1 MSTDSITNLLLLFL
15 LLGAVVVYL
24 SATAGRLDRV
34 HQRIETAD
42 AALDAQLLR
51 RAALSTDL
59 ADSGLLDPATSLV
72 LGDAARRA
80 ATVDPADEA
89 SRSAAESGLTRVLG
103 EVFATDEDTAD
114 VLGERDGEPP
124 DPDATELLTELAAA
138 CRRVELARRFHND
151 AVASAREL
159 RRRRLV
165 RWFRLAGRTPWPQT
179 VELADTPPPGLAG
192 R

>member
-1 MSTDSITNLLLLFL
+1 MSTSTVTDLLLVL
-15 LLGAVVVYL
+15 LVIGAVVVYL

-34 HQRIETAD
+34 HQRIETAA

-59 ADSGLLDPATSLV
+59 SDSGLLDPATSLV

-80 ATVDPADEA
+80 ATVDPADDA
-89 SRSAAESGLTRVLG
+89 ARSAAESALTRVVG
-103 EVFATDEDTAD
+103 EVFASAEDTAD
-114 VLGERDGEPP
+114 VLGERADEPP
-124 DPDATELLTELAAA
+124 DPDATALITELAAA

-179 VELADTPPPGLAG
+179 VELADTPPAGLVG